1 MSHAQTL
8 LKASVLFHRLGLF
21 YIWEATRPGVKGM
34 APLNAMTN
42 LQEQSHAQTL
52 LPALALLDWL
62 CAWLLEEGP
71 TKSSVR
77 EKAPL

>member
-1 MSHAQTL
+1 
-8 LKASVLFHRLGLF
+8 
-21 YIWEATRPGVKGM
+21 M

-52 LPALALLDWL
+52 LPASALLDWL

-71 TKSSVR
+71 TRTSVR
-77 EKAPL
+77 EKAPFRATTSLQGNSHSQTVPLVSAPSD